1 MKRKPEYVVV
11 TCVSQFRNRYVIP
24 VDELQKMNPDMP
36 VDPSWALD
44 SVTCEEVKE
53 FSQRHIGEQIID
65 AQVLREPE
73 VLQFFDADND
83 YLTEWDEEFK
93 LAWINHWKQKP
104 SKEEE
109 AKFEEIRLKH
119 TSAKS
124 DTTNT
129 SSED

>member
-1 MKRKPEYVVV
+1 
-11 TCVSQFRNRYVIP
+11 
-24 VDELQKMNPDMP
+24 
-36 VDPSWALD
+36 
-44 SVTCEEVKE
+44 VTCEEVKE

-104 SKEEE
+104 SEEEE